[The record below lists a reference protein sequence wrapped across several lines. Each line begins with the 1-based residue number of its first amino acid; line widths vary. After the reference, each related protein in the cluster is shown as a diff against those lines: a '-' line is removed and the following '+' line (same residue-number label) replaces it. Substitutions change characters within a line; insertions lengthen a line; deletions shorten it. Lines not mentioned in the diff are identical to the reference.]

1 MRSASWDYFMDILE
15 KQRGKD
21 RRREIMALLGKTA

>member
-1 MRSASWDYFMDILE
+1 VGELDFFMTLLE

-21 RRREIMALLGKTA
+21 RKEEVLALLRR